1 MAAIAFGLDEIAMFS
16 DYYLAVNA
24 SVTGIAF
31 VSDSSEAMRLKPL
44 Q

>member
-24 SVTGIAF
+24 SITGIAF
-31 VSDSSEAMRLKPL
+31 VSDNAEAMRLKSL